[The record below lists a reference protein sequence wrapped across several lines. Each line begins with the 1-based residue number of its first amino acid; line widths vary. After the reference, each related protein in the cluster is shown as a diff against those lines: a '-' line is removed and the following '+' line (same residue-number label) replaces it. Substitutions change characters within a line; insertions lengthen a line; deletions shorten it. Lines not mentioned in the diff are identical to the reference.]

1 MRRLIAALVLALALE
16 TAPVHAGVQITI
28 YNDNLALVKDT
39 RDLEYQRGTFD
50 LSFTDVASAID
61 ATSVSFSAV
70 QSPGSVNLLEQNYR
84 YDLVSSE
91 KILEKYIDKSI
102 RVLTKE
108 GKLHEGTLLSSDGM
122 ALTLRM
128 GDGGLVIVSRA
139 EVADLTF
146 PSLPEG
152 LITRPT
158 LVWKLNSELDGKH
171 ASEVRYL
178 TTQISWNAQYVA
190 TVAADETSLD
200 LAGWVSIDN
209 HSGATYD
216 DAKIKLIAGD
226 VNRVRPPMPQERYK
240 TAMALGAA
248 DAGFEERAFFEYHLY
263 TLQRPSTIR
272 DNEIKQLSL
281 FDPARVKAKKIFTY
295 DGSRD
300 ATKVR
305 VSMEFMNSAE
315 AGLGI
320 PLPRGTI
327 RVMKADT
334 DGSLEFVGEDQI
346 DHTPKDE
353 KVRALLG
360 NAFDVVG
367 ERVQKAH
374 RQVSE
379 RVAEE
384 DFEIKLRNHKTE
396 DIVVTVIEHGW
407 GDWTITQQSHTNTK
421 KDAGKAEW
429 EIPVKADGEAILTYT
444 ARRVW

>member
-16 TAPVHAGVQITI
+16 IAPVNAGVQITI

-70 QSPGSVNLLEQNYR
+70 QSPGSVTLLEQNYR

-91 KILEKYIDKSI
+91 KILEKYIDKNI

-128 GDGGLVIVSRA
+128 NDGGLVIVSRA

-178 TTQISWNAQYVA
+178 TTQIGWNAQYVA

-209 HSGATYD
+209 HSGATYG

-226 VNRVRPPMPQERYK
+226 VNRVRPPMPRGV
-240 TAMALGAA
+240 AMEMMAKAA
-248 DAGFEERAFFEYHLY
+248 DGAGFEERAFFEYHMY

-281 FDPARVKAKKIFTY
+281 FDPARVKARKIFTY
-295 DGSRD
+295 DGARD

-396 DIVVTVIEHGW
+396 DIVVTVIEQGW
-407 GDWTITQQSHTNTK
+407 GDWTITQQSHQNTK
-421 KDAGKAEW
+421 KDANKAEW
-429 EIPVKADGEAILTYT
+429 EIPVKADGETILTYT

>member
-1 MRRLIAALVLALALE
+1 MRRLIAAAVLAVALE
-16 TAPVHAGVQITI
+16 AATVSAGVQITI

-39 RDLEYQRGTFD
+39 RNLEFQRGLFD
-50 LSFTDVASAID
+50 LSFTDVAAAID
-61 ATSVSFSAV
+61 PTSVSFSAV
-70 QSPGSVNLLEQNYR
+70 GTPGSVNLLEQNYR

-108 GKLHEGTLLSSDGM
+108 GKLHEGTLLSSDGV

-128 GDGGLVIVSRA
+128 NDGGLVIVNRA
-139 EVADLTF
+139 EVADLSF

-158 LVWKLNSELDGKH
+158 LVWKLNSDLDGKH

-178 TTQISWNAQYVA
+178 TTQIGWNAQYVA
-190 TVAADETSLD
+190 NVSASETELD

-216 DAKIKLIAGD
+216 DASIKLIAGD
-226 VNRVRPPMPQERYK
+226 VNRVRPPTPRGKMTME
-240 TAMALGAA
+240 TMAMADA
-248 DAGFEERAFFEYHLY
+248 AGFEERAFFEYHMY

-281 FDPARVKAKKIFTY
+281 FEPARVKATKIFSY
-295 DGSRD
+295 DGARD

-305 VSMEFMNSAE
+305 VSMEFVNSAE
-315 AGLGI
+315 SGLGI

-353 KVRALLG
+353 KVRAMLG

-367 ERVQKAH
+367 ERVQLNQ
-374 RQVSE
+374 RQISE
-379 RVAEE
+379 RVSES
-384 DFEIKLRNHKTE
+384 DFQIKLRNHKTT
-396 DIVVTVIEHGW
+396 DIVVTVIEHNW
-407 GDWTITQQSHTNTK
+407 GDWKITQQSHEDTK
-421 KDAGKAEW
+421 KDANKAEW
-429 EIPVKADGEAILTYT
+429 QIPVKADGETILTYT
-444 ARRVW
+444 VRNSW

>member
-16 TAPVHAGVQITI
+16 IAPVNAGVQITI

-39 RDLEYQRGTFD
+39 RDLDYERGTFD

-70 QSPGSVNLLEQNYR
+70 QSPGSVTLLEQNYR

-91 KILEKYIDKSI
+91 KILEKYIDKNI

-171 ASEVRYL
+171 SSEVRYL
-178 TTQISWNAQYVA
+178 TTQINWNAQYVA
-190 TVAADETSLD
+190 KVNAAENELD

-226 VNRVRPPMPQERYK
+226 VNRVRPPMPRGM
-240 TAMALGAA
+240 AMEMMAKAA

-295 DGSRD
+295 DGARD

-353 KVRALLG
+353 KVRAMLG

-367 ERVQKAH
+367 ERVQRAQ
-374 RQVSE
+374 RQVSD
-379 RVAEE
+379 RVSEE

-396 DIVVTVIEHGW
+396 DIVVTAIEHGW
-407 GDWTITQQSHTNTK
+407 GDWTITQQSHQNAK
-421 KDAGKAEW
+421 KDANKAEW
-429 EIPVKADGEAILTYT
+429 DIPVKADGETILTYT

>member
-1 MRRLIAALVLALALE
+1 MRRLIAALAILIMLE
-16 TAPVHAGVQITI
+16 AAPAEGAGVQITI
-28 YNDNLALVKDT
+28 YNENLELVKDT
-39 RDLEYQRGTFD
+39 RDIDYQRGTFD

-70 QSPGSVNLLEQNYR
+70 NDPGSVILLEQNYR

-91 KILEKYIDKSI
+91 KILEKYLDKQI

-108 GKLHEGTLLSSDGM
+108 GKLHEGTLLASDGM

-128 GDGGLVIVSRA
+128 GDGGLVIVNRA
-139 EVADLTF
+139 EVADLSF
-146 PSLPEG
+146 PTLPER

-158 LVWKLNSELDGKH
+158 LVWKLDSQLDGKH

-178 TTQISWNAQYVA
+178 TTQIAWNAQYVA
-190 TVAADETSLD
+190 NINAAENE
-200 LAGWVSIDN
+200 LALTGWASIDN
-209 HSGATYD
+209 HSGATYE
-216 DAKIKLIAGD
+216 DATIKLIAGD
-226 VNRVRPPMPQERYK
+226 VNRVRPPMPRGV
-240 TAMALGAA
+240 AMEMMAKA
-248 DAGFEERAFFEYHLY
+248 DGAGFEERAFFEYHLY
-263 TLQRPSTIR
+263 TLRRPSTIR

-281 FDPARVKAKKIFTY
+281 FEPARVKARKIFTY

-300 ATKVR
+300 DTKVR
-305 VSMEFMNSAE
+305 VSMEFVNSAE

-320 PLPRGTI
+320 PLPRGTL

-353 KVRALLG
+353 KVRAMLG

-367 ERVQKAH
+367 ERIQTNH
-374 RQVSE
+374 RQISD
-379 RVAEE
+379 RVAED
-384 DFEIKLRNHKTE
+384 DFQIKLRNHKTE
-396 DIVVTVIEHGW
+396 DIVVTVIEHNW
-407 GDWTITQQSHTNTK
+407 GDWTITQQSHQSAK
-421 KDAGKAEW
+421 KDASKAEW
-429 EIPVKADGEAILTYT
+429 EIPVKADGETVLTYT

>member
-1 MRRLIAALVLALALE
+1 MRRLIAAVVLAVALE
-16 TAPVHAGVQITI
+16 AAPLSAEVQITI

-39 RDLEYQRGTFD
+39 RDLDFQRGIFD

-70 QSPGSVNLLEQNYR
+70 RQPGSVTLLEQNYR

-91 KILEKYIDKSI
+91 KILEKYIDKEI

-108 GKLHEGTLLSSDGM
+108 GKLHEGALLSSDGV

-128 GDGGLVIVSRA
+128 SDGGLVIVNRA

-158 LVWKLNSELDGKH
+158 LVWKLNSDLDGKH

-178 TTQISWNAQYVA
+178 TTQIGWTAQYVA
-190 TVAADETSLD
+190 NVNAAENELE

-209 HSGATYD
+209 QSGATYD
-216 DAKIKLIAGD
+216 DATIKLIAGD
-226 VNRVRPPMPQERYK
+226 VNRVRPPMPR
-240 TAMALGAA
+240 GAA
-248 DAGFEERAFFEYHLY
+248 MEMMAKAADGGFEERAFFEYHLY

-295 DGSRD
+295 DGSRND
-300 ATKVR
+300 KKVN
-305 VSMEFMNSAE
+305 VSIEFVNSAE

-334 DGSLEFVGEDQI
+334 DGSLEFVGEDQV

-353 KVRALLG
+353 KVRAFLG

-367 ERVQKAH
+367 ERIQLAQ
-374 RQVSE
+374 RQISDRISE
-379 RVAEE
+379 S

-396 DIVVTVIEHGW
+396 DIVVTVIEHNW
-407 GDWTITQQSHTNTK
+407 GDWTITQESHKNVK
-421 KDAGKAEW
+421 KDATKAEW
-429 EIPVKADGEAILTYT
+429 EIPVSKDGETVLRYT
-444 ARRVW
+444 VRNRW

>member
-70 QSPGSVNLLEQNYR
+70 QSPGSVTLLEQNYR

-429 EIPVKADGEAILTYT
+429 EIPVKADGETILTYT

>member
-1 MRRLIAALVLALALE
+1 MRRLIAAVVLALALE
-16 TAPVHAGVQITI
+16 IAPVHAGVQITI

-39 RDLEYQRGTFD
+39 RDLDYERGMFD

-70 QSPGSVNLLEQNYR
+70 ESPGSVTLLEQNYR

-91 KILEKYIDKSI
+91 KILEKYIDKNI

-158 LVWKLNSELDGKH
+158 LIWKLNSELDGKH

-190 TVAADETSLD
+190 TVAADETTLD

-216 DAKIKLIAGD
+216 DAAIKLIAGD
-226 VNRVRPPMPQERYK
+226 VNRVRPPMPRVIATEMMRAK
-240 TAMALGAA
+240 TM

-281 FDPARVKAKKIFTY
+281 FDPARVKARKIFTY
-295 DGSRD
+295 DGARD

-421 KDAGKAEW
+421 KDASKAEW
-429 EIPVKADGEAILTYT
+429 EIPVKADGEATLTYT

>member
-1 MRRLIAALVLALALE
+1 MRQLIAALVLAVALE
-16 TAPVHAGVQITI
+16 AAPLNAGVQITI

-39 RDLEYQRGTFD
+39 RDLDYQRGVFD

-70 QSPGSVNLLEQNYR
+70 RQPGSVTLLEQNYR

-91 KILEKYIDKSI
+91 KILEKYIDKQI

-128 GDGGLVIVSRA
+128 SDGGLVIISRA
-139 EVADLTF
+139 EVADLTI

-178 TTQISWNAQYVA
+178 TTQIGWTAQYVA
-190 TVAADETSLD
+190 NISANETELD
-200 LAGWVSIDN
+200 LTGWVSIDN
-209 HSGATYD
+209 HSGASYD
-216 DAKIKLIAGD
+216 DATIKLIAGD
-226 VNRVRPPMPQERYK
+226 VNRVRPPMVRGKMAME
-240 TAMALGAA
+240 TMAMADG
-248 DAGFEERAFFEYHLY
+248 AGFEERAFFEYHLY

-281 FDPARVKAKKIFTY
+281 FEPARVKTKKIFTY

-300 ATKVR
+300 DKKVR
-305 VSMEFMNSAE
+305 VSMEFVNSAE

-353 KVRALLG
+353 KVRAKLG

-367 ERVQKAH
+367 ERLQTNH
-374 RQVSE
+374 RQISDRVSE
-379 RVAEE
+379 D

-396 DIVVTVIEHGW
+396 DIVVTVIEHNW
-407 GDWTITQQSHTNTK
+407 GDWTITQQSHQNTK
-421 KDAGKAEW
+421 KDANKAEW
-429 EIPVKADGEAILTYT
+429 EIPVKADGETVLTYT
-444 ARRVW
+444 ARNKR

>member
-1 MRRLIAALVLALALE
+1 MRRLIVAAVLALALE
-16 TAPVHAGVQITI
+16 AAPLSAGVQITI

-39 RDLEYQRGTFD
+39 RDLEYQRGIFD

-70 QSPGSVNLLEQNYR
+70 REPGSVTLLEQNYR

-91 KILEKYIDKSI
+91 KILEKYIDKEI

-122 ALTLRM
+122 ALTLKM
-128 GDGGLVIVSRA
+128 SDGGLVIVSRA

-146 PSLPEG
+146 PSLPDG

-158 LVWKLNSELDGKH
+158 LVWKLDSELDGKH

-178 TTQISWNAQYVA
+178 TTQIGWTAQYVA
-190 TVAADETSLD
+190 NVNAAENALD
-200 LAGWVSIDN
+200 LTGWVSIDN

-216 DAKIKLIAGD
+216 DAAIKLIAGD
-226 VNRVRPPMPQERYK
+226 VNRVRPPMPRGAVMEM
-240 TAMALGAA
+240 MAKS
-248 DAGFEERAFFEYHLY
+248 DAGGFEERAFFEYHLY

-281 FDPARVKAKKIFTY
+281 FEPAHVQAKKIFTY
-295 DGSRD
+295 DGARN
-300 ATKVR
+300 ATKVN
-305 VSMEFMNSAE
+305 VSMEFMNSAA

-367 ERVQKAH
+367 ERTQTAQ
-374 RQVSE
+374 RQISDRISE
-379 RVAEE
+379 S

-396 DIVVTVIEHGW
+396 DIVVTVIEHNW
-407 GDWTITQQSHTNTK
+407 GDWTITKQSHQNVK
-421 KDAGKAEW
+421 KDAAKAEW
-429 EIPVKADGEAILTYT
+429 EIPVKSDGETILTFT
-444 ARRVW
+444 VRNKW

>member
-1 MRRLIAALVLALALE
+1 MRRLIAALTLVCLLDI
-16 TAPVHAGVQITI
+16 APIHAGVQITI

-39 RDLEYQRGTFD
+39 RDLKYQRGIFD

-61 ATSVSFSAV
+61 ATSVSFAAV
-70 QSPGSVNLLEQNYR
+70 KAPGSVTLLEQNYR

-91 KILEKYIDKSI
+91 KILEKYIDKQI

-108 GKLHEGTLLSSDGM
+108 GKLHEGALLAVDGA

-128 GDGGLVIVSRA
+128 NDGGLVIISRA
-139 EVADLTF
+139 EIADLTF

-158 LVWKLNSELDGKH
+158 LVWKLNSDIDGTH

-178 TTQISWNAQYVA
+178 TTQINWTAQYVA
-190 TVAADETSLD
+190 HVNSAENELE

-216 DAKIKLIAGD
+216 DAAIKLIAGD
-226 VNRVRPPMPQERYK
+226 VNRVRPPMPRGKAGVEMM
-240 TAMALGAA
+240 AMADG
-248 DAGFEERAFFEYHLY
+248 AGFEERAFFEYHLY

-281 FDPARVKAKKIFTY
+281 FEPARVKAKKIFTY
-295 DGSRD
+295 DGQRD
-300 ATKVR
+300 EKKVR

-315 AGLGI
+315 AGLGT

-327 RVMKADT
+327 RVMKTDT

-367 ERVQKAH
+367 ERLQTNH
-374 RQVSE
+374 RQISE
-379 RVAEE
+379 RVAED

-396 DIVVTVIEHGW
+396 DIVVTVIERNW
-407 GDWTITQQSHTNTK
+407 GDWKIIQQSHQNTK
-421 KDAGKAEW
+421 KDAFTAEW
-429 EIPVKADGEAILTYT
+429 QIPVKADGETILTYT
-444 ARRVW
+444 VRRTW

>member
-16 TAPVHAGVQITI
+16 IAPVNAGVQITI

-70 QSPGSVNLLEQNYR
+70 QSPGSVTLLEQNYR

-91 KILEKYIDKSI
+91 KILEKYIDKNI

-128 GDGGLVIVSRA
+128 NDGGLVIVSRA

-178 TTQISWNAQYVA
+178 TTQIGWNAQYVA

-209 HSGATYD
+209 HSGATYG

-226 VNRVRPPMPQERYK
+226 VNRVRPPMPRGV
-240 TAMALGAA
+240 AMEMMAKAA
-248 DAGFEERAFFEYHLY
+248 DGAGFEERAFFEYHMY

-281 FDPARVKAKKIFTY
+281 FDPARVKARKIFTY
-295 DGSRD
+295 DGARD

-384 DFEIKLRNHKTE
+384 DFEIKLRNHKAE
-396 DIVVTVIEHGW
+396 DIVVTVIEQGW
-407 GDWTITQQSHTNTK
+407 GDWTITQQSHQNTK
-421 KDAGKAEW
+421 KDANKAEW
-429 EIPVKADGEAILTYT
+429 EIPVKADGETILTYT